1 MSERGQLGAELR
13 SVPALAPRFAAG
25 IRMVLQKAGA
35 GIEPARPSIPP
46 SLPKTAGDTSC
57 SMGFCC
63 GARCFNMPHAWQLGW
78 IAPQVL
84 DGASLGPGQ
93 TRTVS
98 IAAQSRSPAAASKSR
113 PTGWGAACQP
123 SS

>member
-1 MSERGQLGAELR
+1 M
-13 SVPALAPRFAAG
+13 
-25 IRMVLQKAGA
+25 LQRQ
-35 GIEPARPSIPP
+35 EWEP
-46 SLPKTAGDTSC
+46 SLPTPPPKKTAGDTSC

-98 IAAQSRSPAAASKSR
+98 IAAQSRSPRSGLKIKANWVGGGLPAFFLSYR
-113 PTGWGAACQP
+113 
-123 SS
+123 